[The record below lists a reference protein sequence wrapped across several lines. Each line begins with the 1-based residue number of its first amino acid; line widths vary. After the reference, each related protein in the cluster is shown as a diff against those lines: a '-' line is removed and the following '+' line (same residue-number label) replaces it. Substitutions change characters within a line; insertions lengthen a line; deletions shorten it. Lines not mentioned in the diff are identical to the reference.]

1 MNNCNCKKQIY
12 DIKKQHFK
20 NCRITPA
27 CATRDIP
34 FVLTDEGPVPVPPA
48 RGNGALGAGIVI
60 LPPDEV
66 DGRADR
72 ARVEQLPE
80 GTSRVELTISP
91 LTSSLKVAGLLAQPD
106 ISPDENTAEGPVPV
120 PPARGNG
127 ALGAG
132 IVILPPDE
140 VAPPEEGPVPNGALG
155 AGIVILSP
163 DEVIEL
169 TDISPEELMEQEEEE
184 TRIKNELALIQLSKL
199 TKKKIRK

>member
-12 DIKKQHFK
+12 EIKKQHFK
-20 NCRITPA
+20 NCRITPD

-34 FVLTDEGPVPVPPA
+34 FVLTDEGPV
-48 RGNGALGAGIVI
+48 GIVI

-66 DGRADR
+66 DGRA
-72 ARVEQLPE
+72 ELPE
-80 GTSRVELTISP
+80 GTSRVELTIS
-91 LTSSLKVAGLLAQPD
+91 VAQPD
-106 ISPDENTAEGPVPV
+106 ISPDENTAEGPV
-120 PPARGNG
+120 
-127 ALGAG
+127 G

-140 VAPPEEGPVPNGALG
+140 VAPPEEGPV
-155 AGIVILSP
+155 GIVILSP